1 MALAVVNVPTR
12 VLTDAGGGTTA
23 ISFGSLPTV
32 GSGLLFWY
40 INAAAA
46 NPILDPTMADN
57 QGAGHTYL
65 KAKAVNEA
73 NSGQMAAVWYL
84 PKVLASSGTFTITV
98 THNAGSNNYSMVNT
112 GEVTTGGGG
121 ITLDQS
127 ASGTITT
134 GTPLTATTGT
144 TTAAAEVVASAM
156 TVDGTQSNQGIGTGL
171 GGTQVMVEQND
182 TLHISGAGDYVVVSS
197 TGAQTMSYAITAA
210 HNDAAGVIAT
220 FKEVVAG
227 GKVTKN
233 TRSWNLGGNVGMGW
247 RM

>member
-1 MALAVVNVPTR
+1 MALAVTNVPAAT
-12 VLTDAGGGTTA
+12 LTDAGGSTTA
-23 ISFGSLPTV
+23 KSYSSLPTV
-32 GSGLLFWY
+32 GSGLLIWY
-40 INAAAA
+40 TDAAAA
-46 NPILDPTMADN
+46 NPITDPSFADN
-57 QGAGHTYL
+57 QGAGHVYL

-84 PKVLASSGTFTITV
+84 PKVLASSGTFTITA
-98 THNAGSNNYSMVNT
+98 THGAASSNYSLINI

-134 GTPLTATTGT
+134 GSPLTATTGT
-144 TTAAAEVVASAM
+144 TTAAAEVVVSAM